1 MPAASVPLEKR
12 RVIGTSN
19 IRIVWFYR
27 RDFMNITVR
36 TRDGSIYTAPGDVH
50 VERNK
55 ETELFYRM
63 VENYPVTEEGNNSR
77 AST

>member
-1 MPAASVPLEKR
+1 
-12 RVIGTSN
+12 
-19 IRIVWFYR
+19 
-27 RDFMNITVR
+27 MNITVM
-36 TRDGSIYTAPGDVH
+36 TRDGSIYTAPEDVY

-63 VENYPVTEEGNNSR
+63 VENYPVAEEENNSR